1 VQTAW
6 QPLDV
11 NVPAGQAVLRTL
23 TSVSHTLTLH
33 PTHTPRRHTHRYSRY
48 CSYCRMCPPHTYNYS
63 HHHPPLPVR
72 RLRPCRYVSH
82 GPCVSL
88 VNGPQCVVWVGGQHH
103 RWREEAVRG
112 RHCVPVKG
120 AHSTN
125 TMTTAASPA
134 ESTSGRRMLERLLR
148 ASLAVGLT
156 VGHGDNKS
164 SAGAVSPSHCETM
177 MACS

>member
-1 VQTAW
+1 VGQLVQLAW
-6 QPLDV
+6 QPLGA
-11 NVPAGQAVLRTL
+11 NVPTGQAVLRTL

-33 PTHTPRRHTHRYSRY
+33 PTHTPRRHTHRHSRY
-48 CSYCRMCPPHTYNYS
+48 CSCCRMYPPDSYNCS
-63 HHHPPLPVR
+63 SPLSVR
-72 RLRPCRYVSH
+72 RLCPCENVSQ

-112 RHCVPVKG
+112 KHCVPVEG

-134 ESTSGRRMLERLLR
+134 ESTSGRRMLERFLR

-156 VGHGDNKS
+156 AGHGDNKS
-164 SAGAVSPSHCETM
+164 SAGAVSL
-177 MACS
+177 